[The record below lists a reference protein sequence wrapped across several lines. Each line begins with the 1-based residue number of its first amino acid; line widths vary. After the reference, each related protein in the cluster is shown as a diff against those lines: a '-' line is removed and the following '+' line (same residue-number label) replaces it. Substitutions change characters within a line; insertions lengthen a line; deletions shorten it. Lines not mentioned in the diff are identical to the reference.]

1 MATSHGLSDDERG
14 PARERHDVGH
24 AATRVFRGCARAVHR
39 LYPVPNFKPVRS
51 RAPRSSLGAPRGSQ
65 FHLSVKQCCDTP
77 SREQT
82 YYSNSC
88 FDRDRGTDCPPARAG
103 GGVSFARPV
112 AALRRGSD
120 WAGGPHPRGERERE
134 RERREGKRFRRP
146 SPPPPPIPNSP
157 RDDGSNLVDPASS
170 HTLVSKIKPCMS
182 KYKRKRNCEWLI
194 ISVIVYLI
202 VLLYG

>member
-51 RAPRSSLGAPRGSQ
+51 PAPRMCAPRGSQ

-103 GGVSFARPV
+103 GGAVRFLC
-112 AALRRGSD
+112 ALRFPLTEKKQGARVL
-120 WAGGPHPRGERERE
+120 AAPPAR
-134 RERREGKRFRRP
+134 RFRRAFG
-146 SPPPPPIPNSP
+146 
-157 RDDGSNLVDPASS
+157 RDVDPPA
-170 HTLVSKIKPCMS
+170 TT
-182 KYKRKRNCEWLI
+182 EATWLI
-194 ISVIVYLI
+194 LPVVIRLSQRLSHACLSISESETANGS
-202 VLLYG
+202 LYQL

>member
-103 GGVSFARPV
+103 GGAVRFLCAFAFFPLAGKKHGARV
-112 AALRRGSD
+112 LAAPPAR
-120 WAGGPHPRGERERE
+120 
-134 RERREGKRFRRP
+134 RFRRAFG
-146 SPPPPPIPNSP
+146 
-157 RDDGSNLVDPASS
+157 RDVDPPA
-170 HTLVSKIKPCMS
+170 TT
-182 KYKRKRNCEWLI
+182 EATWLI
-194 ISVIVYLI
+194 LPVVIRLSQRLSHACLSISESETANGS
-202 VLLYG
+202 LYQL